1 MLTPGE
7 LITAVVLPPPP
18 PGIQGYR
25 KVRDRAS
32 YAFALISIASI
43 VDAAGGRIRQARF
56 ACGGLAPRPWRV
68 PAAEAALAGKE
79 ADAPTL
85 DRASDLLLQGAVGHG
100 QNDFKIPLTR
110 RLLGHVLA
118 QAAHPTEETN
128 HA

>member
-25 KVRDRAS
+25 KVRDRAF

-43 VDAAGGRIRQARF
+43 VDAAGGRVRQARF

-68 PAAEAALAGKE
+68 PAADAVLAGQP
-79 ADAPTL
+79 ADASTL
-85 DRASDLLLQGAVGHG
+85 DRAADLLLQGLRGTG
-100 QNDFKIPLTR
+100 RTISRYP
-110 RLLGHVLA
+110 
-118 QAAHPTEETN
+118 
-128 HA
+128 